1 MILWGIA
8 MQILLTRRSG
18 TVGARRIIS
27 VCIICVIVLSTCAGV
42 VLTTPVVVY
51 AISAGG
57 IKSTIASII
66 ISLLLQTG
74 VAPTNTQWLN
84 TLNNSYSITI
94 EESISQGLLTETA
107 EGLVDSGLA
116 NYISNASAY
125 TDLGL
130 SDIFT
135 TTATDVG
142 VTAATGAVNIA
153 NTAINVGTVGT
164 IGAFAGAAAVG
175 VGIGVL
181 INNVR
186 EKFTSLIKYG
196 LPLSTEEIKDMSNNL
211 PAGYGNCYYSIRR
224 NGGTY
229 YTSMFFV
236 NSSVRCVG
244 YITNNQNNAFVSRL
258 YNNSGITN
266 ASRYIR
272 EYRNSTI
279 YNEVE
284 SIANTGPS
292 VGGSPNVLIDTNI
305 KIFSDENSM
314 NNFINNEKSDNPFVN
329 DNKAPD
335 LIGKYGNQFIDS
347 QDGQDILPGITNVV
361 PDGSDMRPVNP
372 DDYQRFV
379 DNANG
384 NTEDGNYTDNGQ
396 LFDNL
401 VNPLLTVPSP
411 APDVN
416 PYPDSDRPV
425 VPTQPATPEKPEITP
440 ADQEEA
446 LGMMT
451 PDLRDIFPFCIPFD
465 IYNIFRIF
473 KTENRKAPYLVVPVD
488 NSGNTI
494 TIDMSMYDDEAGL
507 LRVLELIA
515 FIIGLAVATR
525 KLIGAGG
532 GG

>member
-1 MILWGIA
+1 

-27 VCIICVIVLSTCAGV
+27 VCIICVIVLSMCAGV

-66 ISLLLQTG
+66 ISLLLQAG
-74 VAPTNTQWLN
+74 VAPTNNQWLN

-135 TTATDVG
+135 TTANDVG
-142 VTAATGAVNIA
+142 VTVATGAVNIA

-164 IGAFAGAAAVG
+164 IGAFAGA
-175 VGIGVL
+175 VGIGVGAGVL
-181 INNVR
+181 INHLKNTFGNV
-186 EKFTSLIKYG
+186 IKYG
-196 LPLSTEEIKDMSNNL
+196 LPMNETKINDIVNDIPSGYSKCFYGIRKAGNSQISNFYFTNNNYRCI
-211 PAGYGNCYYSIRR
+211 GY
-224 NGGTY
+224 
-229 YTSMFFV
+229 
-236 NSSVRCVG
+236 
-244 YITNNQNNAFVSRL
+244 YINQNNGSYDSRFYDNNGIASAPVRFVQ
-258 YNNSGITN
+258 YT
-266 ASRYIR
+266 
-272 EYRNSTI
+272 NSTI
-279 YNEVE
+279 SNQYN
-284 SIANTGPS
+284 SNNISGPSYSWTNDNFFISTNIDILGNLNDANTY
-292 VGGSPNVLIDTNI
+292 
-305 KIFSDENSM
+305 
-314 NNFINNEKSDNPFVN
+314 INNQKSENVFN
-329 DNKAPD
+329 DKTYSPD
-335 LIGKYGNQFIDS
+335 LIGKYGNQYVDNE
-347 QDGQDILPGITNVV
+347 DGEDKLPGIENVV
-361 PDGSDMRPVNP
+361 PEGSDMKPVNP
-372 DDYQRFV
+372 DDYEEFV

-384 NTEDGNYTDNGQ
+384 NTEDGNYPDNGQ

-401 VNPLLTVPSP
+401 INPLFTVPSP

-425 VPTQPATPEKPEITP
+425 VPTQPATPDKPEITP
-440 ADQEEA
+440 ADEEEA

-507 LRVLELIA
+507 LRLLELIA

>member
-1 MILWGIA
+1 

-125 TDLGL
+125 SELGL

-153 NTAINVGTVGT
+153 NTAINVGTLGT
-164 IGAFAGAAAVG
+164 IGAFAGAVG
-175 VGIGVL
+175 IGAGIGVL
-181 INNVR
+181 INHVR
-186 EKFTSLIKYG
+186 EKWSDYIKTGAEITEFENYLNNIPPGGRVVSVMYRNGRSEMSYILPSGVEALGYIAGNFYSSSFVSINGGSFSLIENFKSYNENG
-196 LPLSTEEIKDMSNNL
+196 NMVSSSTSTYDVSSGIYNSSYNL
-211 PAGYGNCYYSIRR
+211 PIKNKNGFVDVEGATERQNYINGLR
-224 NGGTY
+224 NGTIEP
-229 YTSMFFV
+229 SK
-236 NSSVRCVG
+236 
-244 YITNNQNNAFVSRL
+244 IVS
-258 YNNSGITN
+258 
-266 ASRYIR
+266 
-272 EYRNSTI
+272 
-279 YNEVE
+279 
-284 SIANTGPS
+284 
-292 VGGSPNVLIDTNI
+292 
-305 KIFSDENSM
+305 
-314 NNFINNEKSDNPFVN
+314 
-329 DNKAPD
+329 PD
-335 LIGKYGNQFIDS
+335 LIGKYGNQFADS
-347 QDGQDILPGITNVV
+347 QDGHDNLPGITNVV
-361 PDGSDMRPVNP
+361 PEGSDMIPVDP
-372 DDYQRFV
+372 DDYQEFV

-384 NTEDGNYTDNGQ
+384 NTNDGNHTDNGQ

-401 VNPLLTVPSP
+401 VNPLLTVPTP

-425 VPTQPATPEKPEITP
+425 VPTQPVTPEKPEITP

-451 PDLRDIFPFCIPFD
+451 PDLRNIFPFCIPFD

-494 TIDMSMYDDEAGL
+494 TIDMSLYDDEAGL
-507 LRVLELIA
+507 LRLLELIA

>member
-1 MILWGIA
+1 

-125 TDLGL
+125 SELGL

-153 NTAINVGTVGT
+153 NTAINVGTLGT

-175 VGIGVL
+175 VGVGVL
-181 INNVR
+181 IDKVRNV
-186 EKFTSLIKYG
+186 FSDYIKYG
-196 LPLSTEEIKDMSNNL
+196 LPMNTNEIANIKNNIPSGFSKCFYGARMFRFNTIADYYFVKNNVRCIGYYTGSNN
-211 PAGYGNCYYSIRR
+211 AYSS
-224 NGGTY
+224 Y
-229 YTSMFFV
+229 F
-236 NSSVRCVG
+236 
-244 YITNNQNNAFVSRL
+244 
-258 YNNSGITN
+258 YNNEGIVSAESNHQLYTN
-266 ASRYIR
+266 KTLM
-272 EYRNSTI
+272 NSTNG
-279 YNEVE
+279 YN
-284 SIANTGPS
+284 NTGPGKDS
-292 VGGSPNVLIDTNI
+292 TNGNEFLSSNIEILEDRQSAIDY
-305 KIFSDENSM
+305 
-314 NNFINNEKSDNPFVN
+314 INNQIQNDSFN
-329 DNKAPD
+329 DNVFSPD
-335 LIGKYGNQFIDS
+335 LIGKYGNQYVDS
-347 QDGQDILPGITNVV
+347 QDGQDNLPGITNVV
-361 PDGSDMRPVNP
+361 PDGSDMKPVDP
-372 DDYQRFV
+372 DDYQEFV

-401 VNPLLTVPSP
+401 INPLLTVPSP
-411 APDVN
+411 EPDVN

-425 VPTQPATPEKPEITP
+425 VPTQPVTPEKPEITP

-507 LRVLELIA
+507 LRLLELIV